1 MSSRRNLTTIA
12 ATLLLAS
19 CGAVTASSSDGSDS
33 ATVASTATDAAP
45 TKSSSTTPLPTPLD
59 SAPLDSAPTDSD
71 STTIAEGITDAEAAF
86 PARLALTTKDG
97 QILTFSPHEDPVV
110 TPGVMAP
117 TANVVVSASFMAGR
131 TMVEWHHL
139 RNDEISASVQI
150 DGDFRPTAVA
160 QDGKLVALIG
170 SSGTSTTVALV
181 TPSDGE
187 VRRWTFDAVLVP
199 EAFANAFETGSD
211 LPMGVFVIEYLA
223 ANTYRVRVID
233 TKTGT
238 LGLPLNLRDKS
249 QTVDEVMTAVSRTA
263 VFEPNNQLLFTLYQD
278 ATEGGENVGSFIHTL
293 GLFNG
298 VWCLD
303 VPRQLGLA
311 DHPGA
316 LAVSPDGSRL
326 FAASSTGG
334 VAGYLISDI
343 TTAGPGMP
351 AARATAALAASSQRA
366 AIGAS
371 NDQVVVA
378 FGGSLFRL
386 DPATLTVK
394 DSFTWDM
401 SVEAVTV
408 LDDGSLIIVGSGR
421 MTMVSPDDQIMAER
435 VLPGDFAEVTRV
447 AVVG

>member
-1 MSSRRNLTTIA
+1 MSSRTSLTTIA

-19 CGAVTASSSDGSDS
+19 CGAVTASSSDASDS
-33 ATVASTATDAAP
+33 AMTSPPVTDQVPRKTASSLP
-45 TKSSSTTPLPTPLD
+45 VST
-59 SAPLDSAPTDSD
+59 PTDSA
-71 STTIAEGITDAEAAF
+71 STTIAAGTTDAEAAF

-117 TANVVVSASFMAGR
+117 TGKVVVSASFMAGR

-139 RNDEISASVQI
+139 RNDEISAAVQI

-170 SSGTSTTVALV
+170 SSATTTTVVLA
-181 TPSDGE
+181 TPSEGE

-199 EAFANAFETGSD
+199 EAFANAYETGSD

-223 ANTYRVRVID
+223 AHTYRVRVID
-233 TKTGT
+233 TKTGA
-238 LGLPLNLRDKS
+238 LGMPLNLRDKS
-249 QTVDEVMTAVSRTA
+249 QTVDEIMTAVSRTA

-278 ATEGGENVGSFIHTL
+278 ATEGGEKVGSFIHTL
-293 GLFNG
+293 GLFDG

-303 VPRQLGLA
+303 VPGELGLA

-316 LAVSPDGSRL
+316 LAVNPSGSRL

-334 VAGYLISDI
+334 VAGYVVSDI
-343 TTAGPGMP
+343 TTFGPEMP
-351 AARATAALAASSQRA
+351 EARATAALGGEATRA
-366 AIGAS
+366 AVGAS
-371 NDQVVVA
+371 DEEVVVA
-378 FGGSLFRL
+378 LDGRIYRL
-386 DPATLTVK
+386 DPATLEVR
-394 DSFTWDM
+394 DAFTWDM
-401 SVEAVTV
+401 SVEGLTE
-408 LDDGSLIIVGSGR
+408 LGDGSLIIVGTGR

-435 VLPGDFAEVTRV
+435 ILPAGTGEVTRV